1 MTDRSPIRSEAAVE
15 FLGELQLA
23 PRGRLC
29 VPCVAARL
37 GLEKWA
43 VLKLIR
49 ETLLAA
55 DVICLHTDCSRCCRV
70 EFVAALRPLPFSRL
84 DEFAFRRTQPGL

>member
-1 MTDRSPIRSEAAVE
+1 MPDLPPIRSEAAVE
-15 FLGELQLA
+15 FLGELQLT

-29 VPCVAARL
+29 VPCAAARL

-43 VLKLIR
+43 ILKLIR
-49 ETLLAA
+49 ETLLAG

-70 EFVAALRPLPFSRL
+70 ELVAALRPLPYSRL
-84 DEFAFRRTQPGL
+84 DEVTPRRAPLGL